1 MGNRET
7 EPYHTE
13 PSYIPGT
20 PALTTDRFLST
31 FRGGNIFQYNKKFTI
46 IGVE

>member
-31 FRGGNIFQYNKKFTI
+31 FRGGNIFFNTTKSLLLF
-46 IGVE
+46 V